1 MAGPN
6 DLAERLL
13 IEPLSISGRFAVLD
27 EVTTRLL
34 PHSFATL
41 DEAERYV
48 EILVRQSEPDPERA
62 AAAVERLPAA
72 AGDRTFANWVTV
84 DASSGDPDDAAASDD
99 DVEPE
104 RGWATVAPD
113 NARLG
118 GALASWMTTYPHRR
132 ADTAPELADHLA
144 RLRAHGHSF
153 ALVSFAGGRIVAIG
167 RVERS
172 GGLVSTQSDSG
183 R

>member
-1 MAGPN
+1 MTGHN
-6 DLAERLL
+6 DLADRLL

-84 DASSGDPDDAAASDD
+84 DARSGDPDDSSGADD
-99 DVEPE
+99 SELD

-118 GALASWMTTYPHRR
+118 GVLASWMTTYPHRR
-132 ADTAPELADHLA
+132 AETAPELADHLE

-153 ALVSFAGGRIVAIG
+153 ALVSFARGRIVAIG
-167 RVERS
+167 RVERA
-172 GGLVSTQSDSG
+172 GGLTSAQADTG